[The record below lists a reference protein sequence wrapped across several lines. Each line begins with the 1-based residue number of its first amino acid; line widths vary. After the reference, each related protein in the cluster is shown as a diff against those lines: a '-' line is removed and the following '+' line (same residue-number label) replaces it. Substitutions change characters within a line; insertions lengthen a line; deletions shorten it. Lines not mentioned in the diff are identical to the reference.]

1 MRLSVDT
8 RSPEPLWSQIES
20 GVRRLVASRALPPG
34 TPLPSV
40 RDLARELRIN
50 PATVAKAYQRLT
62 ESGVTEVRRGDGT
75 YVAERPPRRAAAV
88 GRELREA
95 ASRYAAVALSL
106 GADEDEALEEVRA
119 AWRRLGGRAG
129 GEP

>member
-50 PATVAKAYQRLT
+50 PATVAKAY
-62 ESGVTEVRRGDGT
+62 
-75 YVAERPPRRAAAV
+75 
-88 GRELREA
+88 
-95 ASRYAAVALSL
+95 
-106 GADEDEALEEVRA
+106 
-119 AWRRLGGRAG
+119 
-129 GEP
+129 